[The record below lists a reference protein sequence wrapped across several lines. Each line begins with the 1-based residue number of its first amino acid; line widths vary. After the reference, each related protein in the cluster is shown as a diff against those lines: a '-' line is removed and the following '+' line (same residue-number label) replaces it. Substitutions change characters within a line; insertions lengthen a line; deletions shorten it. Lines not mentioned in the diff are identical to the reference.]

1 MNDFRYALRTLG
13 RSSGLAAVAITSLA
27 LGIGAATAIF
37 SFTNAVILRSL
48 PVQKPGELVLLRY
61 ASKKGNIFE
70 AMGYQEYL
78 ALRDAPEVLTGLAA
92 EYPTKMNL
100 ASEEATERVPGE
112 LVSGNYFPLLGVHSR
127 IGRLIRPEDDQYPGG
142 HPVCVISYGLW
153 QRRFGSAP
161 DVIGRKVEINGRPYS
176 ILGVTPAGF
185 EGADQGTRAQIYVP
199 LMMAAQIDARPADPK
214 IQPPFLKWDGW
225 LNLVGRRQPGISL
238 ARAQAVLDS
247 RFADLPLA
255 KQDFMFE
262 MSNRHTAPGKRARLL
277 AVDGRQGLDNLRA
290 GYERPLYFLLFL
302 VGVLLL
308 IACANVASLLVARA
322 SGQRKQIAIRLALGA
337 SRWALIRQQLVES
350 ALLAVGGALG
360 GLLLSIWISDLLLR
374 LAPENSQIDVHPD
387 FAVLGFLFAV
397 ATLTVLLFGIAPA
410 LESGK
415 AGVGPVL
422 KTNSTGGGKRR
433 GALGGTLVVIQV
445 ALSIT
450 LLVGAG
456 LLLRSLHN
464 LRSIPMGFQPEHV
477 AVASLNTSVSRYSSK
492 TAHTLVENLM
502 RRAETIPGVR
512 AVSAALVSPLS
523 GNLWLYSLDV
533 PGYPAKTKEVPMTY
547 MNAIGPGYFATIGE
561 PLVHGR
567 EFTRRDREGAPYV
580 AVVNEQ
586 LAKKFWPG
594 RDPIGQRFK
603 TGALGDNEIEVVGVV
618 RDSIYRDLREPK
630 QEILY
635 VPILQGDFGAATL
648 HLRITGDPALV
659 FNELRAQARAVDRS
673 VPLFGMRTLETQIGE
688 TLSTERMLAT
698 VSTILGALA
707 IVLAMVGLYSVLAN
721 AVAQR
726 AREIGIRMAV
736 GAARTQVIGMVMRDT
751 LRMVLIGVLVG
762 IPVSLAASRWIAS
775 FLYGIKA
782 QDPVTYAA
790 IAALVIAAGLA
801 AAYIPS
807 RRASRVDPMVVLR
820 YD

>member
-1 MNDFRYALRTLG
+1 MNDFRYAFRTLR
-13 RSSGLAAVAITSLA
+13 RSSGLAAVAVTSLA
-27 LGIGAATAIF
+27 LGIGATTAIF

-48 PVQKPGELVLLRY
+48 PVQKPNELVLLRY
-61 ASKKGNIFE
+61 ASKKGNIFDT
-70 AMGYQEYL
+70 MGYREYL
-78 ALRDAPEVLTGLAA
+78 ALREAPEVLAGLAA
-92 EYPTKMNL
+92 VASTKMNL
-100 ASEEATERVPGE
+100 ASEEATERIPGE
-112 LVSGNYFPLLGVHSR
+112 LVSGNYFPLLGVRPR
-127 IGRLIRPEDDQYPGG
+127 IGRLIAPEDDRDAGG

-161 DVIGRKVEINGRPYS
+161 DVVGRKVEINARPYT
-176 ILGVTPAGF
+176 ILGVTPVGF
-185 EGADQGTRAQIYVP
+185 DGTDQGTHAQVYVP
-199 LMMAAQIDARPADPK
+199 LMMAAQIISRPADAK
-214 IQPPFLKWDGW
+214 VQPPFLEWSDW
-225 LNLVGRRQPGISL
+225 LNFVGRRKSDVTL

-247 RFADLPLA
+247 RFAALPIA
-255 KQDFMFE
+255 KQDFTFE
-262 MSNRHTAPGKRARLL
+262 MSSRHTAPGARARLL
-277 AVDGRQGLDNLRA
+277 VVDGRQGFDDLRV
-290 GYERPLYFLLFL
+290 GYERPLLFLLFL
-302 VGVLLL
+302 VGLLLL

-337 SRWALIRQQLVES
+337 GRWALIRQQLAES
-350 ALLAVGGALG
+350 ALIAAGGTAG

-374 LAPENSQIDVHPD
+374 LAPESSQIDVRPD
-387 FAVLGFLFAV
+387 LTVLGFLLSV
-397 ATLTVLLFGIAPA
+397 ACLTVLLFGIAPA
-410 LESGK
+410 LESGR

-422 KTNSTGGGKRR
+422 KTDSAGGGRRR
-433 GALGGTLVVIQV
+433 GAMAGMLVVIQV

-464 LRSIPMGFQPEHV
+464 LRSVPMGFQPENV
-477 AVASLNTSVSRYSSK
+477 AVATINTSVNHYPPAR
-492 TAHTLVENLM
+492 AHALLEDLM
-502 RRAETIPGVR
+502 QRAETIHGVR

-523 GNLWLYSLDV
+523 GSLWLYSLNV
-533 PGYPAKTKEVPMTY
+533 PGYPAHPKEAPMTY
-547 MNAIGPGYFATIGE
+547 VNAIGPGYFAAIGA
-561 PLVHGR
+561 PLVRGR

-586 LAKKFWPG
+586 MAKKFWPG

-603 TGALGDNEIEVVGVV
+603 AGALDDKETEVVGVV

-635 VPILQGDFGAATL
+635 VPLLEGDFGAATL
-648 HLRITGDPALV
+648 HLRISGDPALV

-673 VPLFGMRTLETQIGE
+673 VPLFGMRTLDAQIGG

-726 AREIGIRMAV
+726 AREIGIRMAL

-782 QDPVTYAA
+782 QDPLTYFA
-790 IAALVIAAGLA
+790 IAALVVGAGFA
-801 AAYIPS
+801 AAYVPS
-807 RRASRVDPMVVLR
+807 RRASNVDPMVVLR

>member
-1 MNDFRYALRTLG
+1 MYDFRYALRTLR
-13 RSSGLAAVAITSLA
+13 RSTGVATVAITSLA
-27 LGIGAATAIF
+27 LGIGATTAIF

-48 PVQKPGELVLLRY
+48 PVQKPNELVLLRY
-61 ASKKGNIFE
+61 ASKKGNIFDTLGFE
-70 AMGYQEYL
+70 DYR

-92 EYPTKMNL
+92 VSTTKMNL
-100 ASEEATERVPGE
+100 ASEEATERVPGQ
-112 LVSGNYFPLLGVHSR
+112 LVSGNYFPLLGVRPR
-127 IGRLIRPEDDQYPGG
+127 IGRLIAPEDDRLAGG

-153 QRRFGSAP
+153 QSRFGSAP
-161 DVIGRKVEINGRPYS
+161 GVVGRNVEINGRPYT

-185 EGADQGTRAQIYVP
+185 DGTEQGTRAQLYVP
-199 LMMAAQIDARPADPK
+199 LAMAAQI
-214 IQPPFLKWDGW
+214 ISSPPE
-225 LNLVGRRQPGISL
+225 LNLVGRRKAAVTL
-238 ARAQAVLDS
+238 AQAQAVLDS
-247 RFADLPLA
+247 RFSALPIA
-255 KQDFMFE
+255 KQEFTFE
-262 MSNRHTAPGKRARLL
+262 SSNRHTTPGPRSRLL
-277 AVDGRQGLDNLRA
+277 VVDGKQGFDNLRF
-290 GYERPLYFLLFL
+290 GYERPLLFLLFL
-302 VGVLLL
+302 VGLLLL

-337 SRWALIRQQLVES
+337 SRWALVRQQLAES
-350 ALLAVGGALG
+350 ILLALGGAAG
-360 GLLLSIWISDLLLR
+360 GLLLSVWISDLLLG
-374 LAPENSQIDVHPD
+374 LAPESRQIDVRPD
-387 FAVLGFLFAV
+387 FAVLGFLLAV
-397 ATLTVLLFGIAPA
+397 AVLTVLLFGIAPA

-422 KTNSTGGGKRR
+422 KTDSTGGGRRR
-433 GALGGTLVVIQV
+433 GALAGTLVVIQV

-464 LRSIPMGFQPEHV
+464 LQSIPMGFQPENV
-477 AVASLNTSVSRYSSK
+477 AVATINTSVNHYKPER
-492 TAHTLVENLM
+492 THALLEDLM
-502 RRAETIPGVR
+502 QRAESIHGVR

-523 GNLWLYSLDV
+523 GSLWLYSVDV
-533 PGYPAKTKEVPMTY
+533 AGYPARPKEVPMTY
-547 MNAIGPGYFATIGE
+547 MNAVGPGYFATIGE
-561 PLVHGR
+561 ALVRGR
-567 EFTRRDREGAPYV
+567 EFTRADREGGPYV

-586 LAKKFWPG
+586 FAKKFWPG

-603 TGALGDNEIEVVGVV
+603 TAALDGNEAEVIGVV
-618 RDSIYRDLREPK
+618 RDSIYRDVREAK

-635 VPILQGDFGAATL
+635 VPLLQGDFGSATL
-648 HLRITGDPALV
+648 HLRVSGDPAPV
-659 FNELRAQARAVDRS
+659 FNQLRAQARAADPA
-673 VPLFGMRTLETQIGE
+673 VPLYGMRTLNAQIGE

-726 AREIGIRMAV
+726 TREIGIRMAL

-751 LRMVLIGVLVG
+751 LRMVFVGVLVG

-775 FLYGIKA
+775 FLYGIKS
-782 QDPVTYAA
+782 QDPLTYIA
-790 IAALVIAAGLA
+790 IATLVVAAGLA
-801 AAYIPS
+801 AAYGPS